1 MGLLSGML
9 GNAAEVDVKE
19 LEEELSFLLIKNE
32 TPERA
37 FKLIRD
43 LFVFTNK
50 RLILIDKQGITGK
63 KVDYHSIPYHN
74 ISQFSIET
82 HGHFDLDSE
91 LKIWVKG
98 NPSPV
103 IKEFKKGSPLHD
115 VQLALAT
122 YVLKH
127 SAE

>member
-32 TPERA
+32 TLERA

-43 LFVFTNK
+43 MFVFTNK
-50 RLILIDKQGITGK
+50 RLIVIDKQGITGR
-63 KVDYHSIPYHN
+63 KVDYHSVPYKN
-74 ISQFSIET
+74 IAQFSIET
-82 HGHFDLDSE
+82 QGNFDLDSE
-91 LKIWVKG
+91 LKIWIKG
-98 NPSPV
+98 TPSPI
-103 IKEFKKGSPLHD
+103 IKQFKKGSPLHD
-115 VQLALAT
+115 VQIALAA

-127 SAE
+127 SSE